1 MFTINHDDAMDMS
14 LVEEGEYEVIVAK
27 AFEDA
32 ARTGTMFINLHL
44 QIRND
49 IDQKNKNRYIFA
61 SIWQSKETNQY
72 HTGMVNTIAKA
83 LGIENGKRYNSLD
96 ELLNDFIGKTA
107 RVVVKHEE
115 YNGNTNAR
123 VKAWELSRFNSC
135 NHQFKS
141 NNNNNQNNN
150 LPGFQPVSNDDIPF

>member
-1 MFTINHDDAMDMS
+1 MFTINHDEAMDMS

-72 HTGMVNTIAKA
+72 HAGMINTVAKA
-83 LGIENGKRYNSLD
+83 LRIPNGKRYNSLE
-96 ELLNDFIGKTA
+96 ELLNDFIGRTA

-123 VKAWELSRFNSC
+123 VKAWEPSRFDSC

-141 NNNNNQNNN
+141 NNGQSNI
-150 LPGFQPVSNDDIPF
+150 PGFQPVSDDSIPF

>member
-1 MFTINHDDAMDMS
+1 

-72 HTGMVNTIAKA
+72 HAGMINTVAKA
-83 LGIENGKRYNSLD
+83 LRIENGKRYNSLD
-96 ELLNDFIGKTA
+96 EMLNDFIGKTA

-123 VKAWELSRFNSC
+123 VKAWEPSRFNSC

-141 NNNNNQNNN
+141 DNNGSNI
-150 LPGFQPVSNDDIPF
+150 PGFQPVSNDDIPF